1 MACPSGSAIN
11 MLGIARENVYDN
23 YSSTSTPSTPYA
35 ISDLVTGGNSGGS
48 GTSFDDKNDIGGYG
62 GPGDPPGNEVAF
74 SHFWGYDHNAAPASA
89 QIQTTGG
96 SDPGASDNYNFGAA
110 NGWSY
115 SNTYKVV
122 ITGISGNTTIVGS
135 DNSFQLAASN
145 SNPPTNYA
153 TATISKSIS
162 SSYSTF
168 YFRVK
173 RNITNFMGIDSC
185 VVTVTPAG
193 SGVTTDSITINY
205 EWSFCIHNSIPVNIS
220 INETKYIHQ
229 LSVGDS
235 ILSYNIEEDIIEETE
250 VLGIETPQH
259 DNLYKI
265 IFDDNQELLLT
276 DDHPIFRLDNTLVSI
291 KPDDTARRYKLNTNE
306 LVVGDKIRTMNDSK
320 KIISFERYRGEHDTY
335 TIFTKNNNFYADG
348 ILAHSEISE

>member
-48 GTSFDDKNDIGGYG
+48 GTSFDGATTFGGYSF
-62 GPGDPPGNEVAF
+62 GDPPGNEVSF
-74 SHFWGYDHNAAPASA
+74 SNFWGYDHDGGGWTATFGAFDIAESQIITKTCDLVGGSGDVDLSIATGPPGAATFRYS
-89 QIQTTGG
+89 TGG
-96 SDPGASDNYNFGAA
+96 TYSAYGTSFSNINFSAGQLSIQFKGALAGPSTITRTFTCK
-110 NGWSY
+110 
-115 SNTYKVV
+115 SN
-122 ITGISGNTTIVGS
+122 N
-135 DNSFQLAASN
+135 AS
-145 SNPPTNYA
+145 
-153 TATISKSIS
+153 
-162 SSYSTF
+162 
-168 YFRVK
+168 
-173 RNITNFMGIDSC
+173 
-185 VVTVTPAG
+185 
-193 SGVTTDSITINY
+193 SGVGKFTANVKL
-205 EWSFCIHNSIPVNIS
+205 EANEFMCIHNSIPVNIS